1 MPSAKEVKRALARI
15 RAALPREK
23 KVALAHRTIRLGL
36 ERISRVVPE
45 QQSWTGVHV
54 GGTNGKGSICALL
67 AGMFRLS
74 GISHGT
80 FISPAIPERHN
91 GVTVNGLYVNRR
103 MYDMEMGHVEAAYR
117 RVASGWRF
125 ASGEDPGDLT
135 PFELETATAFRVLDK
150 MHVKYGIVEV
160 GMGGATDATNA
171 MRQKAVTVISKIDLD
186 HQEYLGN
193 TIEEIAKVKAG
204 IMRPGVPCIVD
215 HTNPS
220 SVLGVL
226 KAHAQS
232 VGTQISPS
240 SKAIPL
246 LAGLDQD
253 RFKLE
258 DYEQQNLLCA
268 ALAFQHL
275 FPHLDID
282 LNKLLATK
290 PHLPGRKEHVSVT
303 ELTGGARQQPIL
315 VDGAHNML
323 GVEVLATHVRNRVRR
338 DDQPVTWVMG
348 LSASKSKPFSEIIEA
363 LLRPQD
369 YLAFVEYAPG
379 PSDPPAAPADL
390 GRGIAREVLKDD
402 AQLYDGEPDI
412 AAAVRWACEKAG
424 EGPVVVTGSLYLIRE
439 FYKVKG
445 VERRRKIGTR
455 RPGRAQLWHYTQLS
469 QERCLTPDEAAEFKR
484 ARRHWYLSPLRNAT
498 FREVQSGGGPLS
510 PAVPDKVRRLQRAAA
525 HHKKQADGY
534 RSAITCINNDVDVE
548 QTSEGNHATGS
559 GAGMDLGQ
567 SIGELQRRYEE
578 HLKAYNTAMFKIRG
592 HAAVPEKKYL
602 SHEEIFGTPEKPR
615 RRITS
620 LLRDFEDGEATGG
633 PAETTKVLEQDVLQ
647 ASRGVGA
654 EETPGRRPQA
664 PASDGGPSHDGHRGQ
679 SRSRA
684 RASDEGQSSVDRIP
698 GGRR

>member
-23 KVALAHRTIRLGL
+23 KVASAHRNIRLGL

-45 QQSWTGVHV
+45 EQGWAGVHV

-80 FISPAIPERHN
+80 FVSPAIPERHN

-103 MYDMEMGHVEAAYR
+103 MYEMEMGHVEAAYR
-117 RVASGWRF
+117 RIASGWRF

-193 TIEEIAKVKAG
+193 TIEDIAKVKAG

-226 KAHAQS
+226 TAHAQS

-268 ALAFQHL
+268 TLAFRTL

-290 PHLPGRKEHVSVT
+290 PYLPGRKEHVSVT
-303 ELTGGARQQPIL
+303 ELTGGTRQQPIL

-323 GVEVLATHVRNRVRR
+323 GVEALAAHVNSKVRQ

-348 LSASKSKPFSEIIEA
+348 LSASKSKPFSRMIET

-369 YLAFVEYAPG
+369 NLAFVEYAPG
-379 PSDPPAAPADL
+379 PNDPPAAPADL
-390 GRGIAREVLKDD
+390 GRGIAREVLKDNS
-402 AQLYDGEPDI
+402 QLYDGEPDI
-412 AAAVRWACEKAG
+412 AAAVQWACEKAG
-424 EGPVVVTGSLYLIRE
+424 EGPVIVTGSLYLIRE

-445 VERRRKIGTR
+445 VEQRRKTGTR

-469 QERCLTPDEAAEFKR
+469 QERALTPEEEREFKQ

-498 FREVQSGGGPLS
+498 FREVQNGGGPLS

-534 RSAITCINNDVDVE
+534 RSAITSINNDVGAGS
-548 QTSEGNHATGS
+548 TSEGSSAV
-559 GAGMDLGQ
+559 DLSQ
-567 SIGELQRRYEE
+567 SVGELKRRHEE

-602 SHEEIFGTPEKPR
+602 SHEEIFGTPEKPK

-620 LLRDFEDGEATGG
+620 LLRGFEEGEIMEGS
-633 PAETTKVLEQDVLQ
+633 AEAAASRKVLEQDVLQ
-647 ASRGVGA
+647 APRGSGA
-654 EETPGRRPQA
+654 EDTPSRRPLA
-664 PASDGGPSHDGHRGQ
+664 PTSDDRPNHSRHRGQ
-679 SRSRA
+679 SRSGA
-684 RASDEGQSSVDRIP
+684 GPSDEDQSSVDRTP
-698 GGRR
+698 GVRR